1 MDVQVQLLRQY
12 AHPQL
17 MASATNCLGSSY
29 YHWNGEEEILAFPP
43 KKKQFFF
50 SFFSLHFYFDQHFG
64 MGFGGDA
71 SHTAARPSSLWR
83 LLELQDAHCKHLRGG
98 SERSAV
104 VGSRKCTNIPRIT
117 SETLQFNYLFS
128 FQLSFAQQR
137 VANRSADTIQV
148 NVDDVQEVRLHT
160 SGPSQGSPSPP
171 PTRPLLSQEFASECP
186 FPHCPCFFFA
196 RLYRFS
202 FFSFL
207 LVLDFARWRQSSC
220 ISF

>member
-1 MDVQVQLLRQY
+1 MDVQVQLLRQH

-29 YHWNGEEEILAFPP
+29 YHWNGEEENSCFPSQ
-43 KKKQFFF
+43 KKAVFFL

-148 NVDDVQEVRLHT
+148 NVDDVQEVGCIRLDHLKVHLR
-160 SGPSQGSPSPP
+160 PP
-171 PTRPLLSQEFASECP
+171 PPAPSHHRNLHRNVLFLT
-186 FPHCPCFFFA
+186 A
-196 RLYRFS
+196 RV
-202 FFSFL
+202 SFL
-207 LVLDFARWRQSSC
+207 PVFIDPRSLMTLCSRIKRMGKARWC
-220 ISF
+220 